1 MTDVVALLAD
11 LVADFPPSDHES
23 PALRAAREMT
33 WKDSGL
39 PPMRHRNGQA
49 LTPDEYH
56 TVTHASPDEY
66 AAAADVIRAEAAA
79 PRGARVVAAVFTIR
93 GEAKVPTNRSSVRAM
108 VIEVTKQTFNSDV
121 VQRSRTTPVIVY
133 LWAKWCGPCKQLGPV
148 LEKLAAE
155 AGGQWIL
162 AKVDTDANLSAPLK
176 VQEQKLPMVMAFVG
190 GQLMKGFH
198 GAMPEAQ
205 LRQWLSQ
212 VPATA
217 EKNCLQ
223 ADRDGSRFTVA
234 EASREEPAAL
244 KAKLARDSLR
254 QQQAAQSGGSA
265 AAGGVVVNVT
275 EKTFNTD
282 VVRRSRTTPV
292 IIYLWAK
299 WCGPCKQLG
308 PVLEKLAAEAGG
320 QWILAKV
327 DIDANPQLST
337 ALKVQE
343 LPMVVAVAGGQLAGG
358 QLVDGF
364 LGVIPES
371 RTRRGSA
378 RSWRPRR
385 KRACRPIV
393 NWPPGAPGW

>member
-1 MTDVVALLAD
+1 
-11 LVADFPPSDHES
+11 
-23 PALRAAREMT
+23 
-33 WKDSGL
+33 
-39 PPMRHRNGQA
+39 MRHRDGRA

-66 AAAADVIRAEAAA
+66 VAAADVIRAEAAA

-93 GEAKVPTNRSSVRAM
+93 GEAKVPTNPSSVRAM

-162 AKVDTDANLSAPLK
+162 AKVDGDANPQLSTALK

-217 EKNCLQ
+217 EKKGLQ
-223 ADRDGSRFTVA
+223 ADR
-234 EASREEPAAL
+234 E
-244 KAKLARDSLR
+244 LARDIAYISVYEPPAGPAEQLGTFPSVSGAR
-254 QQQAAQSGGSA
+254 TAVICDKRYISGSQLLAATVFAHESA
-265 AAGGVVVNVT
+265 AFGVPVLAGAGG
-275 EKTFNTD
+275 D
-282 VVRRSRTTPV
+282 VRRGCRAGVGSGC
-292 IIYLWAK
+292 A
-299 WCGPCKQLG
+299 
-308 PVLEKLAAEAGG
+308 EEAGERG
-320 QWILAKV
+320 DRFEQQGVEAGLLVGGAAGV
-327 DIDANPQLST
+327 EFGDGA
-337 ALKVQE
+337 
-343 LPMVVAVAGGQLAGG
+343 AVPGLGGELAGPG
-358 QLVDGF
+358 GHG
-364 LGVIPES
+364 GVFEGGRAAGCGAAS
-371 RTRRGSA
+371 RG
-378 RSWRPRR
+378 
-385 KRACRPIV
+385 
-393 NWPPGAPGW
+393 